1 MHHPRK
7 ITLQKQS
14 RISRML
20 LFVFI
25 VLALSFIDRPAQQTV
40 AQEEPLPTQPTPTP
54 EDVSLEPTPTVIVE
68 TPAPTEEPT
77 AEPTAAAD
85 PTEAPTEAPTA
96 EPTPTYEATITV
108 EPTAEVTP
116 TEEPTAEP
124 TTETR
129 TREQRPSSGSS
140 GPSGPIVM
148 PMAPQTFCQ
157 FTYRFEAVNAQNIAQ
172 YRWDVNGDSVDD
184 YVLTHPTTTV
194 NHTYTAPGTYNI
206 RLICVPQPGFGSN
219 LTVTGQ
225 INISPAP
232 INVGFNVTPGTVFSG
247 LPHTLRMVN
256 NSTGSGLSCNW
267 TVRGPA
273 PSTATVFTSTD
284 FEPQFTF
291 TTAQGYGTFEIQLTC
306 TDAAS
311 STAQAQRLVTF
322 NPIAPN
328 ATFDL
333 SANVVPVG
341 SSVTVTSRVL
351 AGSGPITRWSWSFD
365 GVIPPVTVDPE
376 PNPDNPAPQTYTIT
390 YSTAG
395 TYEITMEYE
404 GPGGSGTETAFVTVF
419 TSFDSVNADFTFEPG
434 PNPFEICFT
443 NTSTGEYNF
452 ARWTFSGPSYGPV
465 IVDSMASVVCHT
477 FPGAGNFTVQ
487 LYVSFSDSSGLVADS
502 SESKTVTVA
511 AAPVAIF
518 NVSPSTNITLGQTIN
533 LDGTPSTGF
542 INTYSWTLN
551 GTPIGTGPTL
561 SSVSLTQLGNNV
573 IRLTVS
579 GPGGTSFTEQIV
591 VVSRPT
597 LSCNITG
604 VFDIVPVPPGNSTFT
619 ANVTVTP
626 NVPTNLQYSWT
637 ITSPNLATPIT
648 GSAST
653 ISANLRG
660 AGQGSYLIALDV
672 TDTISGASC
681 SASRTATVTY
691 PALQCDMTVS
701 PALPANVYPLPSN
714 NYTFNAVVG
723 NLVDRTITS
732 YEWSV
737 NGTPVGV
744 STSSY
749 TRNFTAVGTYV
760 IRYDITASDGST
772 CFEELTVVVE
782 PFPNPTC
789 IITPPSPAPQYPTG
803 TSYTYTA
810 SYGNLF
816 GRTPQPF
823 TWTLNPGAITHTGN
837 TFTFTA
843 PVTPQ
848 SYTLTVEGSVDN
860 GDSTFSPCT
869 TTITIDIVP
878 WPNLTCSAIS
888 GDAAPVPTNGAGT
901 IVARNYSVSVGGLAG
916 RTPTYTWTVPGA
928 TNTPPNNSTFG
939 VNWNPSVAELAPATQ
954 NDPISV
960 LVSVTN
966 PDGSTQTCSASRNV
980 AVTFQRLGCNAPS
993 GDLFVVPGET
1003 EVYTTNIVNR
1013 YNRTLN
1019 PIVWEL
1025 YRETAPGSGIFADLV
1040 TTTTQTGTSG
1050 SFTYTYPLSSAGY
1063 AYQLRYRASALASTN
1078 VPFND
1083 SCPTEGVIGI
1093 QV

>member
-7 ITLQKQS
+7 TALQKQP
-14 RISRML
+14 RISHVL

-25 VLALSFIDRPAQQTV
+25 VLALSFVDRPAQQTV
-40 AQEEPLPTQPTPTP
+40 AQEEPLPTQPTPAP
-54 EDVSLEPTPTVIVE
+54 EDVSPEPTPTVIVE

-108 EPTAEVTP
+108 EPTAE
-116 TEEPTAEP
+116 P

-157 FTYRFEAVNAQNIAQ
+157 MNIVMLNNNPFTYRFEAVNSQNIAQ

-256 NSTGSGLSCNW
+256 NSTGSGLSCVW
-267 TVRGPA
+267 TVRG
-273 PSTATVFTSTD
+273 TEVVFTSTD

-351 AGSGPITRWSWSFD
+351 PGSGPITRWSWSFD
-365 GVIPPVTVDPE
+365 GVIPPVTIDPE

-928 TNTPPNNSTFG
+928 TNTPPNSSTFG
-939 VNWNPSVAELAPATQ
+939 V
-954 NDPISV
+954 
-960 LVSVTN
+960 
-966 PDGSTQTCSASRNV
+966 
-980 AVTFQRLGCNAPS
+980 
-993 GDLFVVPGET
+993 
-1003 EVYTTNIVNR
+1003 
-1013 YNRTLN
+1013 
-1019 PIVWEL
+1019 
-1025 YRETAPGSGIFADLV
+1025 
-1040 TTTTQTGTSG
+1040 
-1050 SFTYTYPLSSAGY
+1050 
-1063 AYQLRYRASALASTN
+1063 
-1078 VPFND
+1078 
-1083 SCPTEGVIGI
+1083 
-1093 QV
+1093 